1 MANKNEKINVAIEFS
16 FPLYTCVPSSAAKER
31 GVGRKSETGKEEKKR
46 RASSLGLSLPPPCVS
61 LSLVFLSRFLAFP
74 SPSPSPRS
82 SKQAPRLSPLSVF
95 GSKHGLGRRQ
105 EAHQRG
111 LGRGLRHRVPLA
123 RGGGP
128 GDAGADEVNPPQRD
142 D

>member
-46 RASSLGLSLPPPCVS
+46 RASSLG
-61 LSLVFLSRFLAFP
+61 LVFLSRFLAFP